1 MLKDLK
7 NGFGSMTWMLH
18 VTGPKDLRDGHGAM
32 TVMLHVIGRVWC
44 PDFAVS
50 GPKEKVGCPDCHLTC
65 TGPKARV

>member
-1 MLKDLK
+1 
-7 NGFGSMTWMLH
+7 MLH

-44 PDFAVS
+44 PDLAVS
-50 GPKEKVGCPDCHLTC
+50 GPKEKIGCPDCHLTC